1 MTERTRNYILGAF
14 LGVAVV
20 ALVFVAMV
28 VLLPSK
34 GKPAQTRPTPVVIP
48 TQAPTPL
55 PLITPT
61 PTPGPAGDLP

>member
-1 MTERTRNYILGAF
+1 MTERTRNYILGAL
-14 LGVAVV
+14 LGVAAV

-28 VLLPSK
+28 VFLPSK
-34 GKPAQTRPTPVVIP
+34 AKPAQSHPTPVVIP